1 MREGEYD
8 IVFEKLDGE
17 TRESK
22 GRFIKRG
29 VKVEADHS
37 VSTSTLFA
45 EEL

>member
-8 IVFEKLDGE
+8 IIFEKIDGT
-17 TRESK
+17 TRESQ

-29 VKVEADHS
+29 VIVEADKT
-37 VSTSTLFA
+37 VATSTLFA